1 MTAFIIRRLMFLP
14 VVWLGVTFAIFLM
27 LGLLSPFQRLPLYV
41 QIDPVTLTKKLGPEQ
56 MQLIIDKY
64 GLDDPVVVQYGRW
77 LGQVAHGNLGW
88 SKTAQAP
95 VSQALRERFPATLE
109 LTLYAILPMI
119 LIAVWMGVKTAVHQ
133 NSWRDH
139 SLRLVTIAGSSLPIF
154 VFGIFGLM
162 IFYGALEWFPP
173 GRLSLWAEAAV
184 QAPGYTQYTGMY
196 TLDAVLNGRPDI
208 LADALRHLVLPVFA
222 LAYGSW
228 AVLTRVTRTSMLD
241 TLRQDYVTTARAKG
255 VPEHQVIFGHAR
267 RNAMIPIV
275 TISVGIFVGL
285 LAGVAITETVF
296 NYKGLGYW
304 SVQAAQLY
312 DVPAVIGVTLFGATL
327 IVLGNLAAD
336 ILYVR
341 MDPRIRY

>member
-1 MTAFIIRRLMFLP
+1 MTAFVIRRLIFLP
-14 VVWLGVTFAIFLM
+14 LLWLGVTFAIFLLM
-27 LGLLSPFQRLPLYV
+27 GFLSPYQRLALYV
-41 QIDPVTLTKKLGPEQ
+41 RVDPVTLTKKLGPEQ
-56 MQLIIDKY
+56 MRQIIDRY
-64 GLDDPVVVQYGRW
+64 GLDDPVLVQYGRW

-95 VSQALRERFPATLE
+95 VGQALLERFPATLE
-109 LTLYAILPMI
+109 LTLYSILPMV
-119 LIAVWMGVKTAVHQ
+119 LIAIWLGVLTAVHQ

-139 SLRLVTIAGSSLPIF
+139 SIRLVTIAGSSLPIF

-162 IFYGALEWFPP
+162 IFYGGLEWFPP

-184 QAPGYTQYTGMY
+184 QSPGFTQYTGMY
-196 TLDAVLNGRPDI
+196 TIDALLNGRPDI
-208 LADALRHLVLPVFA
+208 AADALRHLVLPVLA

-255 VPEHQVIFGHAR
+255 VPENKVIFGHAR

-275 TISVGIFVGL
+275 TISVSLFVGL

-296 NYKGLGYW
+296 NFKGLGYW
-304 SVQAAQLY
+304 GVQAANLY
-312 DVPAVIGVTLFGATL
+312 DAPAVIGVTLFGSTL
-327 IVLGNLAAD
+327 VVLGNLAAD
-336 ILYVR
+336 ILYAR